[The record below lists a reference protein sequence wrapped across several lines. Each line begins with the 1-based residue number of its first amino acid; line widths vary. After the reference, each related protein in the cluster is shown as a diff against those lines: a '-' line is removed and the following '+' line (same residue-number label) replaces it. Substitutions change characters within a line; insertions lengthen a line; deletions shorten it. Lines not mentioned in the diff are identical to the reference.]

1 MMFNDFVQKYNLESE
16 ATNKIKTYEVLK
28 KIGLDIKMGT
38 YLWDGLFS
46 TDIGIVNVHPSK
58 GKHWVCSKKGKL
70 LWELRLCLSKET
82 I

>member
-38 YLWDGLFS
+38 YL
-46 TDIGIVNVHPSK
+46 
-58 GKHWVCSKKGKL
+58 
-70 LWELRLCLSKET
+70 
-82 I
+82 